1 MDALQLELARLQKD
15 ASLSQ
20 SIEDVDKVL
29 EQLCNAREAIAADSN
44 TASITLAKLQNPFKQ
59 GLDRVTDDLKKIYAA
74 HNKYGKAL
82 DKNLSQKS
90 LPSETLSTD
99 YDALASHPTLIN
111 RAIAM
116 HLLREGQFGVAS
128 TFIEEAHASPP
139 EAKPTPGTPNPYP
152 GDEEEFTS
160 LKSQELQA
168 KFANMYTIL
177 EHLRARNLLPAI
189 EWAREH
195 SSELEKRGSN
205 LEFELTKLQYVWL
218 FQGHEVN
225 GLPNDSRNGLLGAI
239 TYARENFGRFQARFL
254 RDIQQ
259 LSAAMAFQ
267 SNLQDSPYRLTFE
280 TDTTWSEVA
289 TSFTRE
295 ADGVD
300 DAARAASRNTPAK
313 INDLPRDLCLPSQQR
328 TEHGEEPA
336 DDDALRPRRR
346 QRESAEAEQRP
357 AVQMPLL
364 PQRELSKGRKGDIS
378 LRGPKGNPGWA
389 FVTGDISGPK
399 RPHTPY
405 IERPATE
412 TEVMEG

>member
-1 MDALQLELARLQKD
+1 MEALQLELARLQKD

-139 EAKPTPGTPNPYP
+139 EARPTPGTPNPYP

-168 KFANMYTIL
+168 KFANMYAIL
-177 EHLRARNLLPAI
+177 GHLRDNDLLPAI

-218 FQGHEVN
+218 FQGPQVN

-239 TYARENFGRFQARFL
+239 TYARENFGRFQTRFL

-259 LSAAMAFQ
+259 LSAAMAFE
-267 SNLQDSPYRLTFE
+267 SNLQDSPYRLIFE
-280 TDTTWSEVA
+280 MDSAWSDVA
-289 TSFTRE
+289 QSFTRE
-295 ADGVD
+295 FCSLLGLSSDSPLYISVTAGAIALPTLLKLANIMKEKRTEWTTQHELPVEI
-300 DAARAASRNTPAK
+300 P
-313 INDLPRDLCLPSQQR
+313 LPRSMTYHAIFVCPVSKEQSTEQNPPMMMPCGHVVAKESLQR
-328 TEHGEEPA
+328 
-336 DDDALRPRRR
+336 
-346 QRESAEAEQRP
+346 
-357 AVQMPLL
+357 
-364 PQRELSKGRKGDIS
+364 LSKGQRFKC
-378 LRGPKGNPGWA
+378 
-389 FVTGDISGPK
+389 
-399 RPHTPY
+399 PY
-405 IERPATE
+405 CPSESFPRDAKEIYL
-412 TEVMEG
+412 